1 MPNLE
6 TESKNKSKTWVSFG
20 PVWPS
25 CLNLLFGHWQ
35 FRAQMF
41 LGQQFYHYASP
52 DRFLQYSQKLT
63 TVLNPPIRWWV
74 IFRNPIRK
82 ASFVI
87 SIFIIPR
94 GTSEPMLK
102 VRLLWSLSTK
112 SIAFEE
118 DSLAL
123 TLTCQGLDLWITLV
137 DYELGEQLQYR
148 DQILFVNPRHWPM

>member
-35 FRAQMF
+35 FRAQKF

-52 DRFLQYSQKLT
+52 ERFLQYSQKLT

-82 ASFVI
+82 QALWFPSLSYLEELPSQCWRCGFCDLCPQ
-87 SIFIIPR
+87 SQLPR
-94 GTSEPMLK
+94 GGFTCLNFNLPGAGFMDHVSG
-102 VRLLWSLSTK
+102 LWAGGAASVS
-112 SIAFEE
+112 
-118 DSLAL
+118 
-123 TLTCQGLDLWITLV
+123 
-137 DYELGEQLQYR
+137 
-148 DQILFVNPRHWPM
+148 WPNFICKP

>member
-112 SIAFEE
+112 SIASGRIHLPGAGFMYHV
-118 DSLAL
+118 S
-123 TLTCQGLDLWITLV
+123 GLWAGGAASV
-137 DYELGEQLQYR
+137 S
-148 DQILFVNPRHWPM
+148 WPNLICKP